1 MAYTYGTV
9 NNCKVRN
16 GQTRKEYQ
24 VRLGYEVQSQS
35 IADNTSSVKLKLE
48 CRSINSSYATYNST
62 KGLTSIID
70 GTTVKDN
77 KPVDMRS
84 TNTWQNFGERT
95 ITVKH
100 SDNGTYS
107 ASKSGSFTCTAGTSD
122 YSLTSGSASVT
133 VAPATIPRYATV
145 SHSLSGRTSSS
156 LTISWSSDNTIDY
169 IWYSRDNGSTWTGID
184 ITDGTSGSYT
194 ITGLASNTGYNIKT
208 RVRRKDSQLTTD
220 SATLTAYTHPITV
233 ASISFSSKTS
243 SSITVTSG
251 CNVDVS
257 STHYRIAKSGGSY
270 GNWQTSGTF
279 TGLAANTTYTIQVQK
294 VGSASG
300 EAGYASTSATTY
312 AITTPTI
319 SLSSKTINTI
329 TVTSGCNVT
338 VSSTHYR
345 IAKSG
350 GSYGNW
356 QTSGS
361 FTGLAA
367 NTTYT
372 IQVQK
377 VGSASGEAGYAT
389 ISVTTYQIAT
399 ISTGQNINLGDN
411 EAVTFANPSGSTM
424 ALGIYKT
431 DGSTEL
437 ASYRAVTGTSYTFT
451 FTDTELDAIYKAMGT
466 NNSVTIR
473 LYLRTTCNNSSY
485 YHTKDIVITL
495 TGNKKTGHIKVS
507 SSWKR
512 TQKWIKIGGTWR
524 RCVRWIKVNGTWRRC
539 I

>member
-77 KPVDMRS
+77 KPVDMRD

-95 ITVKH
+95 ITVTH
-100 SDNGTYS
+100 NTDGTYS

-133 VAPATIPRYATV
+133 VAPATIPRYAT
-145 SHSLSGRTSSS
+145 SNQWLSSRTSSS
-156 LTISWSSDNTIDY
+156 LTIGWSSDNTIDY
-169 IWYSRDNGSTWTGID
+169 IWYSKDNGASWTGID
-184 ITDGTSGSYT
+184 IADGTSGSYT
-194 ITGLASNTGYNIKT
+194 ITGLASNTTYNIKT

-220 SATLTAYTHPITV
+220 SSTLAATTHATTV
-233 ASISFSSKTS
+233 ASVWLSSRTS
-243 SSITVTSG
+243 SSITVASN
-251 CNVDVS
+251 CNVAVS

-270 GNWQTSGTF
+270 GNWQTSATF
-279 TGLAANTTYTIQVQK
+279 TGLSANTTYTIQVQQ
-294 VGSASG
+294 VGQASG
-300 EAGYASTSATTY
+300 EAGYATTSATTH
-312 AITTPTI
+312 AKTTPTI
-319 SLSSKTINTI
+319 SLSSRSINTI

-338 VSSTHYR
+338 VSNTQYR
-345 IAKSG
+345 IKTSN
-350 GSYGNW
+350 GSYGNY
-356 QTSGS
+356 QASAT
-361 FTGLAA
+361 FTGLSP
-367 NTTYT
+367 NTTYV
-372 IQVQK
+372 IEVYK
-377 VGSASGEAGYAT
+377 VGSASGESGTAT

-431 DGSTEL
+431 DGSTEIV
-437 ASYRAVTGTSYTFT
+437 SYRAVTGTSYTFT
-451 FTDTELDAIYKAMGT
+451 FTDAELDAIYKAMGT
-466 NNSVTIR
+466 NNSVTLRI
-473 LYLRTTCNNSSY
+473 YLRTTCNNSSY

-495 TGNKKTGHIKVS
+495 TGNQKTGHIKVS
-507 SSWKR
+507 TSWKR
-512 TQKWIKIGGTWR
+512 TKKWVKIGGTWR

>member
-35 IADNTSSVKLKLE
+35 IADNTSSVKLRLE
-48 CRSINSSYATYNST
+48 CRSISSSYTTYNSS

-70 GTTVKDN
+70 GTTVKKDQ
-77 KPVDMRS
+77 PVDMRD

-95 ITVKH
+95 ITITH
-100 SDNGTYS
+100 NTDGTYS

-133 VAPATIPRYATV
+133 VAPATIPRYAT
-145 SHSLSGRTSSS
+145 SNNWLSSRTSSS
-156 LTISWSSDNTIDY
+156 ITVGWSSDSTIDY
-169 IWYSRDNGSTWTGID
+169 IWYSRDNGASWTGID

-194 ITGLASNTGYNIKT
+194 ITGLAANTTYNIKT

-220 SATLTAYTHPITV
+220 SSTLSATTHATTTASV
-233 ASISFSSKTS
+233 WLSSRTS
-243 SSITVTSG
+243 SSITVASSCSVTE
-251 CNVDVS
+251 S
-257 STHYRIAKSGGSY
+257 STHYRIAVSGGNY
-270 GNWQTSGTF
+270 GNWQTSATF

-300 EAGYASTSATTY
+300 EAGYATTSATTY
-312 AITTPTI
+312 AKTTPTI
-319 SLSSKTINTI
+319 SLSSKTINAI

-338 VSSTHYR
+338 VSNTQYR
-345 IAKSG
+345 IKTSN
-350 GSYGNW
+350 GSYGNY
-356 QTSGS
+356 QSSAT
-361 FTGLAA
+361 FTGLSA
-367 NTTYT
+367 NTTY
-372 IQVQK
+372 VVEVYK
-377 VGSASGEAGYAT
+377 VGSASGEAGTAT

-399 ISTGQNINLGDN
+399 ISSGQNINLGDT
-411 EAVTFANPSGSTM
+411 EAVTFANPSGSAM

-466 NNSVTIR
+466 NNSATVRI
-473 LYLRTTCNNSSY
+473 YLKTTCNSTAY

-495 TGNKKTGHIKVS
+495 TGNQKTGHIRVNT
-507 SSWKR
+507 SWKR
-512 TQKWIKIGGTWR
+512 TKKWIRINGTWR
-524 RCVRWIKVNGTWRRC
+524 KCIRWIKVNGTWRRC